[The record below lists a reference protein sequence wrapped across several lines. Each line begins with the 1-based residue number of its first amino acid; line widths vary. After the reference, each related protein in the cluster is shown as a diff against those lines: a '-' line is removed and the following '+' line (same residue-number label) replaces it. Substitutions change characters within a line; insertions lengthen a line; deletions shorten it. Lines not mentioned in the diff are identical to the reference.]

1 MAAAVAAMS
10 AEALMQTSATLAPQH
25 WVLQQADS
33 VAEALL
39 QSWLPEV
46 APLPTAGARA
56 AAVVL
61 LPAAACTGV
70 AVWLGSAEQAGQRD
84 ARYLQLLLAR
94 TLGCPHSFGL
104 PQVSGP
110 SSPGLVLLPAPCHAM
125 DPWCTSHMGC

>member
-1 MAAAVAAMS
+1 MAAAVASMF

-33 VAEALL
+33 VAETLL

-46 APLPTAGARA
+46 APLPSAGARA

-61 LPAAACTGV
+61 LPAACTGV

-84 ARYLQLLLAR
+84 ARYLQLLLALTR
-94 TLGCPHSFGL
+94 GCPHPAGL

-110 SSPGLVLLPAPCHAM
+110 SLGLVLLPAPCHAM